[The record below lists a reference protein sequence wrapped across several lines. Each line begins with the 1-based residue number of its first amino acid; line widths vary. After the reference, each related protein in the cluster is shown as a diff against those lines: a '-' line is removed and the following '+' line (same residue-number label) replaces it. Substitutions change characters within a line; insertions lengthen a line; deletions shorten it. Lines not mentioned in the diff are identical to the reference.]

1 MPDKITQPSLAPAE
15 TEVKEAPQPTLED
28 VAKKYNVE
36 EEVKNFNPQVQQPA
50 QPTQPQAV
58 ERPFVNTVPDPIT
71 DPDGWN
77 KYQAYQR
84 TVIDGTLRELT
95 QTVSEIRKEKEQEK
109 LNVEVNKA
117 VTRVNEK
124 LKIDP
129 VYAEIM
135 LEKKYRD
142 DRIFKRIWDN
152 RHTNPKA
159 LEEALDVVAS
169 EGSKVFQ
176 VRSDPQLV
184 ENQRA
189 AKASQKAMA
198 TTQAKSGPDVE
209 NMSAVEFDRWWAQ
222 TLNQRAG

>member
-1 MPDKITQPSLAPAE
+1 MSDEIAQPSPAPAE
-15 TEVKEAPQPTLED
+15 PEVKEAPQPTLAD

-36 EEVKNFNPQVQQPA
+36 EEVKNFNPQPQQPA
-50 QPTQPQAV
+50 QVQPQVV

-71 DPDGWN
+71 DLDGWN

-142 DRIFKRIWDN
+142 DKIFKRIWDN
-152 RHTNPKA
+152 RQTNPKA
-159 LEEALDVVAS
+159 LEEALDVIAS

-189 AKASQKAMA
+189 AKASQKAMS
-198 TTQAKSGPDVE
+198 TTQQKSGPE
-209 NMSAVEFDRWWAQ
+209 TGSMSDAEFDRWWNS

>member
-1 MPDKITQPSLAPAE
+1 MSEEITQSSPAPAE
-15 TEVKEAPQPTLED
+15 TEVKEAPQPTLAD

-36 EEVKNFNPQVQQPA
+36 EEVKNFNPQPQPA
-50 QPTQPQAV
+50 QPAPQPV

-142 DRIFKRIWDN
+142 DPIFKRIWDN
-152 RHTNPKA
+152 RKTNPKA
-159 LEEALDVVAS
+159 LDEALDVIAS

-198 TTQAKSGPDVE
+198 TTQSKSGPDVE
-209 NMSAVEFDRWWAQ
+209 NMTGAEFDRWWAQ